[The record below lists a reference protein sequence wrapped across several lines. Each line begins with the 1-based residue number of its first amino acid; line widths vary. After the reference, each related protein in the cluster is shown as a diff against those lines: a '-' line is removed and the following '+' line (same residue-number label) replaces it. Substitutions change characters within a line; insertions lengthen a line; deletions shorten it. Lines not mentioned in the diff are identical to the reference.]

1 MVKLTIRERA
11 IGESMKFQKIKDG
24 WNTWFLYFLVYSM
37 CGWIYEVLVALI
49 EYHRGFVNRGFL
61 WGPYCPVY
69 GFGGLLIVLSIQKLK
84 KTKVL
89 PEIVKFLL
97 CFLSIVALTSVV
109 ELLTSYLMEAALGQ
123 WLWDYSDYAYNF
135 QGRVALKSSLRFGI
149 GGMMLL
155 YGLQPVLEWITN
167 KCKNAKAYSIITY
180 IIFVAFML
188 DVVIHLVV
196 GSNFVQK

>member
-1 MVKLTIRERA
+1 MRLQRIRE
-11 IGESMKFQKIKDG
+11 E

-49 EYHRGFVNRGFL
+49 EYHLGYINRGFL

-84 KTKVL
+84 KTKML
-89 PEIVKFLL
+89 PEIVKFVL
-97 CFLSIVALTSVV
+97 CFLSIVALASVV
-109 ELLTSYLMEAALGQ
+109 ELVTSYLMEAALGQ
-123 WLWDYSDYAYNF
+123 WLWDYSDYAFNF

-149 GGMMLL
+149 GGMLLL
-155 YGLQPVLEWITN
+155 YGLQPVLEWLTN
-167 KCKNAKAYSIITY
+167 KWKHTKTYHIVAY
-180 IIFVAFML
+180 IILGAFML
-188 DVVIHLVV
+188 DVVIHLFI